1 MMGYSLEWTIAL
13 WKIHAIVDT
22 GEQIVS
28 ALSSMAANHS
38 QKLYWQTSIV
48 DLMKLVGIDPN
59 LPNRKQ
65 LAEELAYQGNTNDS
79 TAMNVWL
86 HGAVMISY
94 TEFADILLQAEADY
108 RQERKTVNRIKA
120 AKFTVRPAFE
130 DFDFTAKRSITK
142 AEIKE
147 IHTLG
152 WLNDARPL
160 LLIGETGVGKT
171 FIAQAVGLH
180 ACASGKSVLY
190 MSITALQ
197 ENLAIA
203 RSSGTYLRYR
213 AKLAKFDLIIFDE
226 MGMRKFTA
234 TEAQDLCEIIEER
247 SIDKSIAF
255 TSQLPVDHWNEVIS
269 DTVIF
274 DAIRDRLEHSALTVN
289 ITGDTYRGV
298 KARKL
303 ASKKK
308 DA

>member
-1 MMGYSLEWTIAL
+1 M
-13 WKIHAIVDT
+13 
-22 GEQIVS
+22 
-28 ALSSMAANHS
+28 
-38 QKLYWQTSIV
+38 
-48 DLMKLVGIDPN
+48 
-59 LPNRKQ
+59 
-65 LAEELAYQGNTNDS
+65 
-79 TAMNVWL
+79 
-86 HGAVMISY
+86 
-94 TEFADILLQAEADY
+94 LLQAEADY
-108 RQERKTVNRIKA
+108 RQERKTINRIKA

-130 DFDFTAKRSITK
+130 DFDFTAERSITK
-142 AEIKE
+142 TEIKE
-147 IHTLG
+147 IYTLG

-180 ACASGKSVLY
+180 ACACGKSVLY

-255 TSQLPVDHWNEVIS
+255 TSQLPVSHWNEVIS

-274 DAIRDRLEHSALTVN
+274 DAIRDRLEHSALTIN
-289 ITGDTYRGV
+289 ITGPTYRGV

-308 DA
+308 VA